1 MTYIKT
7 VKVTNPKNVIVQL
20 PRYIVDKWGLKQGD
34 SIEVFTN
41 EKEETITIKPRG
53 RYVNIRSGSNI
64 NKEG

>member
-1 MTYIKT
+1 MIYIKT
-7 VKVTNPKNVIVQL
+7 VKVTNPKNVLVQL

-34 SIEVFTN
+34 GLEVLTD

-53 RYVNIRSGSNI
+53 GYVNIRPGSNV

>member
-1 MTYIKT
+1 MTHIKT
-7 VKVTNPKNVIVQL
+7 VKVTNPKNVLVQL

-34 SIEVFTN
+34 GLEVLTD

-53 RYVNIRSGSNI
+53 GYVNIRPGGNV

>member
-7 VKVTNPKNVIVQL
+7 VKVTNPKNVLVQL

-34 SIEVFTN
+34 GLEVFTN

-53 RYVNIRSGSNI
+53 GYVVIRTGSDV
-64 NKEG
+64 NKES

>member
-1 MTYIKT
+1 MTHIKT
-7 VKVTNPKNVIVQL
+7 IKVTNPKNVLVQL

-34 SIEVFTN
+34 GLEVHTD

-53 RYVNIRSGSNI
+53 GYVIIRPGSNI

>member
-34 SIEVFTN
+34 GLEVLTDEN
-41 EKEETITIKPRG
+41 EETITIKPRG
-53 RYVNIRSGSNI
+53 GYVNIRAGSNV

>member
-34 SIEVFTN
+34 GLEVLTD
-41 EKEETITIKPRG
+41 EKEETITIKPRKG
-53 RYVNIRSGSNI
+53 YVNIRPGSNV

>member
-1 MTYIKT
+1 MIYIKT

-34 SIEVFTN
+34 GLEVLTD

-53 RYVNIRSGSNI
+53 GYVNIRPGSNV

>member
-7 VKVTNPKNVIVQL
+7 VKVTNPKNIIVQL

-34 SIEVFTN
+34 SMEVFTD
-41 EKEETITIKPRG
+41 EKEETITIKPCG
-53 RYVNIRSGSNI
+53 RYVNVRPGSNT

>member
-1 MTYIKT
+1 MIHIKT
-7 VKVTNPKNVIVQL
+7 VKVTNPKNVLVQL

-34 SIEVFTN
+34 SMEVLTDEN
-41 EKEETITIKPRG
+41 EETITIKPRG